1 MHAFV
6 FVRDVEG
13 AALGGDGDALD
24 AREAGELADELG
36 FEGAEVGVVGK
47 YATEVGGCGP
57 PAA

>member
-1 MHAFV
+1 VHAL
-6 FVRDVEG
+6 VRDVEG
-13 AALGGDGDALD
+13 TTFRGDGHTLD